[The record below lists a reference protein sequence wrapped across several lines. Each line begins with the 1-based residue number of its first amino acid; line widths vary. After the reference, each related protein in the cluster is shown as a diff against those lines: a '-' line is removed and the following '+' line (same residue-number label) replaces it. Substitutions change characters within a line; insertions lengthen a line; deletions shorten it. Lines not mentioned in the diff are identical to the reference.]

1 MPLFPEDKY
10 EAFLEVKS
18 DSSNNDVVSTIILAY
33 TLTITAIIHQID
45 DK

>member
-10 EAFLEVKS
+10 ESFLEVKS
-18 DSSNNDVVSTIILAY
+18 DDKNNDVVSTIILAY
-33 TLTITAIIHQID
+33 TVTIAAIIYQID